1 MDLNGCD
8 ETSGARVEDGRPVAL
23 GFDPDG
29 IPNKIRLSEV
39 EDFDAGRWP
48 ISGGPNVYTIVDR
61 GWRIRTRSGRL
72 QIESGRGSECQRW
85 ELEPGRLP
93 GRAIFALNPSGF
105 VTGEAVAWCC
115 ANRVL
120 LAMRMDEDDIF
131 DPLRKVELIV
141 LNENQSAQKPELRKR
156 QYTIEPLD
164 VAKYLV
170 RAKVAV
176 INKTVPALADKC
188 AACVA
193 AIDSAPDTAEIR
205 FAESHLARHYWRL
218 RRFKLEYSGEATF
231 PTDWKTFEQRMS
243 GLHRHRP
250 RDATHPVN
258 ALLNYSYAVVGC
270 QLKRAITASGLDPCY
285 GFMHSNP
292 NYRDNLV
299 WDLIEPL
306 RCEIDTDVISWA
318 AKKTWRRSDFTV
330 SINGICALPDELAAN
345 IVPIALRSN
354 LALETLIARFIKC
367 GLSV

>member
-1 MDLNGCD
+1 MDCNLDSGENGRD
-8 ETSGARVEDGRPVAL
+8 DSRSGSARDTRERRRKNSGASNDAQEPLADGRPIVF
-23 GFDPDG
+23 GRNPG
-29 IPNKIRLSEV
+29 GTPNEIQPSDV
-39 EDFDAGRWP
+39 EDFDASRWP
-48 ISGGPNVYTIVDR
+48 IGDGPNVYTIADR

-72 QIESGRGSECQRW
+72 QIESGRGDQCAKW

-93 GRAIFALNPSGF
+93 GRAIFALNPSGS

-141 LNENQSAQKPELRKR
+141 LNENQSAQKTELRKR
-156 QYTIEPLD
+156 QYTIGPLD

-176 INKTVPALADKC
+176 IAKTFPTLAEKC
-188 AACVA
+188 AACLA

-205 FAESHLARHYWRL
+205 FAESHLARHYWRT
-218 RRFKLEYSGEATF
+218 RRFKLKYSGETTF
-231 PTDWKTFEQRMS
+231 PTDWKVFEQRMS

-258 ALLNYSYAVVGC
+258 ALLNYSYAVAGC
-270 QLKRAITASGLDPCY
+270 QLKRAIMASGLDPCY
-285 GFMHSNP
+285 GFMHANP

-306 RCEIDTDVISWA
+306 
-318 AKKTWRRSDFTV
+318 
-330 SINGICALPDELAAN
+330 
-345 IVPIALRSN
+345 
-354 LALETLIARFIKC
+354 
-367 GLSV
+367 